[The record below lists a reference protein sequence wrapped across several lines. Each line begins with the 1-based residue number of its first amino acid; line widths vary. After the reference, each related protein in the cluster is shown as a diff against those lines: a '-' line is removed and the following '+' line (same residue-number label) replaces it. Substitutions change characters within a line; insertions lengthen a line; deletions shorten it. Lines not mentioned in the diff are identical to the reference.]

1 MPYEAVSAYT
11 VLIGETGKPTTVTVH
26 GSADEAWQAL
36 VEAVRSRSTRW
47 MPRNADAATLAD
59 RWRSGDPERR
69 FWQVSAHQL
78 QVMVPAAGVPLRP
91 AEQRPADQRPADQRP
106 ADQRPADQ
114 RSAAEP
120 VSRWRRR
127 NRSTVT

>member
-11 VLIGETGKPTTVTVH
+11 VLIGETGGPTTVTVH

-47 MPRNADAATLAD
+47 MPRNADPAELAD
-59 RWRSGDPERR
+59 RWRSGDPQRR

-78 QVMVPAAGVPLRP
+78 QVMVPAAGQVPLRP
-91 AEQRPADQRPADQRP
+91 VDQRPA
-106 ADQRPADQ
+106 
-114 RSAAEP
+114 EP
-120 VSRWRRR
+120 PGRWRRR
-127 NRSTVT
+127 NRSAVT